1 MKPLKERAGVAAVLV
16 LTAAVV
22 VALAV
27 LQYRWN
33 REASEATGVRLADAL
48 QLTMIN
54 WHLDLFRN
62 LSEVCLTMRMAAE
75 YPSDD
80 DFNEFAERFVE
91 WRSVAR
97 YPDLVANV
105 YVVVRRRPGERLDTF
120 RLNPGTSRF
129 ESVEWPS
136 ALGTLD
142 AELASA
148 RTTNST
154 ADTDA
159 FGGRQ
164 LTESFYN
171 IGSALRD
178 WRFDPAVPALIRAVN
193 PRATAPGDAATR
205 RPPDEWL
212 LIQLDEAVLH
222 ARILPDLAQ
231 RYFQGTNGLDYEVA
245 VVSGSAPRRV
255 IYSSDPGFGEENV
268 VDADGR
274 LDVFGRAWDRA
285 SQSAVSVFHRTSDN
299 SGPTAA
305 VGISWFPLLRQTPQ
319 QQDWQLIVRHRRGG
333 PLGAFVTDMRNRGL
347 AVSFGAL
354 LLLVIS
360 MSMLVITSVRAQR
373 LARLQM
379 DFVTAVSHEL
389 RTPLTIIGS
398 AADNI
403 ATGVVE
409 SQHQLQEYGT
419 VIGNEVGQLS
429 GLVERVLLFAAMRD
443 GQQRYVMQALHPS
456 EIVDAVLASTGGL
469 IRAAQFTVE
478 RDIPADL
485 PVVTGDLMAVSQCV
499 ENLITNALKYAK
511 DQRWIGIRARA
522 TDAGKGVGDVHIS
535 ISNRGIGIDPADLP
549 HIFEPFYRSPAVRVA
564 QIRGTGLGLALAKQA
579 AESMGGALT
588 VASVPGQGSTF
599 TLSLRC
605 PAAAAAQGDAEGS
618 SERPLFTTSLH
629 PPRPTLG

>member
-1 MKPLKERAGVAAVLV
+1 MKRLRDRADMAAVLV
-16 LTAAVV
+16 LMAAVV

-33 REASEATGVRLADAL
+33 RDASDATGVRLADAL
-48 QLTMIN
+48 QLSMIN

-80 DFNEFAERFVE
+80 DLNEFAVRFTE
-91 WRSVAR
+91 WQSVAR

-105 YVVVRRRPGERLDTF
+105 YVVVRRGPGEPLETF
-120 RLNPGTSRF
+120 RLDPETSRF
-129 ESVEWPS
+129 AQVTWPS

-142 AELASA
+142 TELASVRNTA
-148 RTTNST
+148 SMADSRTLP
-154 ADTDA
+154 
-159 FGGRQ
+159 GRQ

-193 PRATAPGDAATR
+193 PRATAIGNGAAR

-212 LIQLDEAVLH
+212 LIQLDDEVL
-222 ARILPDLAQ
+222 RSWIFPDLAQ

-245 VVSGSAPRRV
+245 VVGGTTPRRV
-255 IYSSDPGFGEENV
+255 IYTSDPGFGEQEV

-274 LDVFGRAWDRA
+274 MDVFGRVGDDV
-285 SQSAVSVFHRTSDN
+285 SQSPVAVFHRTSEN

-305 VGISWFPLLRQTPQ
+305 FGISWFPLLRPAPQ
-319 QQDWQLIVRHRRGG
+319 DQDWQLVVRHRRGG
-333 PLGAFVTDMRNRGL
+333 PLGAFVTDMRRRGL
-347 AVSFGAL
+347 AASFGAL

-360 MSMLVITSVRAQR
+360 MSMLVVTSIRAQR
-373 LARLQM
+373 FAKLQM

-403 ATGVVE
+403 ANGVVE
-409 SQHQLQEYGT
+409 SPQQLKEYGS
-419 VIGNEVGQLS
+419 VIGNEVNQLS
-429 GLVERVLLFAAMRD
+429 GLVERVLLFAATRD
-443 GQQRYVMQALHPS
+443 GQQRYVMQPLHPLD
-456 EIVDAVLASTGGL
+456 IIDAVLASTEGL

-478 RDIPADL
+478 RDVPPDL
-485 PVVTGDLMAVSQCV
+485 PAAIGDPMAVSQCV

-511 DQRWIGIRARA
+511 DQRWIGIRAWA
-522 TDAGKGVGDVHIS
+522 IDDGKGGRDVQIS
-535 ISNRGIGIDPADLP
+535 VSDRGIGIDPADLP

-564 QIRGTGLGLALAKQA
+564 QIHGTGLGLALARQV

-588 VASVPGQGSTF
+588 VISEPGHGSTF

-605 PAAAAAQGDAEGS
+605 PAPGAAPDVAETGVG
-618 SERPLFTTSLH
+618 RPLFTTSLQ
-629 PPRPTLG
+629 PPRPARG